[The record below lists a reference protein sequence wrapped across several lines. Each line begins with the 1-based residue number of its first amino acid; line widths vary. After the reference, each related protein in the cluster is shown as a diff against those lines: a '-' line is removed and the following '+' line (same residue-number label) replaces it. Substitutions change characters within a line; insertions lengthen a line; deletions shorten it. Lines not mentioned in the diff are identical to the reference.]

1 MVFDV
6 QGTTKRPVRI
16 VWLVLA
22 VLWLLFIWGNS
33 LQTAAE
39 SSEVSRGVLA
49 YFIPLLEW
57 TGLPEELWHT
67 LVRKLAHMTEFALL
81 GILWSLAVSPGAKTT
96 PHVRWIQRGWA
107 LMICLGAALIDE
119 SIQRFVPGRSGELRD
134 VCIDLLGGTLGVLV
148 AVLIGGIVRQITR
161 KKRD

>member
-6 QGTTKRPVRI
+6 QEKAKRPNRGI
-16 VWLVLA
+16 WLTLA

-39 SSEVSRGVLA
+39 SSEVSRGVMA
-49 YFIPLLEW
+49 YLIPLLEW
-57 TGLPEELWHT
+57 TGLPEGLWHT

-81 GILWSLAVSPGAKTT
+81 GMLWSLAVSPGAKTT
-96 PHVRWIQRGWA
+96 PHVRWTRRSWA
-107 LMICLGAALIDE
+107 LLICLGAALIDE

-134 VCIDLLGGTLGVLV
+134 VCIDLLGGILGIL
-148 AVLIGGIVRQITR
+148 AVLAAAAVRKRLKNRR
-161 KKRD
+161 KV